1 MSGGGVSRVWADEL
15 GGAVVTRRLVTL
27 GSPHHGTRAARFA
40 AAFGPDVC
48 PMACRQLVPSSD
60 LLATLEETPDGP
72 AWTAVWTA
80 QDQVATPPESARLD
94 GAVNV
99 KVQDVCPYT
108 RIGHGEGTAI
118 RPSAQTFEIPVR
130 RRSVSRTRRGAPAGS
145 CAGSDARPPAT
156 ARGRSGSSA

>member
-1 MSGGGVSRVWADEL
+1 VSRVWTDEL
-15 GGAVVTRRLVTL
+15 GGAGVARRVVTL

-48 PMACRQLVPSSD
+48 PMACRQLVPGSD

-80 QDQVATPPESARLD
+80 QDQVVTPPESAKLD

-99 KVQDVCPYT
+99 KVQDVCPDT
-108 RIGHGEGTAI
+108 RVD
-118 RPSAQTFEIPVR
+118 RSAEPVAER
-130 RRSVSRTRRGAPAGS
+130 Q
-145 CAGSDARPPAT
+145 
-156 ARGRSGSSA
+156 